1 MMVRQDKVGR
11 IPITDNRPS
20 MNELRSEPKK
30 NLRKPRRISPIALR
44 MPYIK
49 KSLRKL
55 TARLNPD

>member
-30 NLRKPRRISPIALR
+30 IFASRDEF
-44 MPYIK
+44 
-49 KSLRKL
+49 
-55 TARLNPD
+55 RL